1 MIYLLGRFHQNVN
14 ELVLG
19 KVGEF
24 FPSSRELLVN
34 LDSGFSHSAVRLFR
48 TASEIEIVSLCDPC
62 VAVLVVQ
69 ADAEQESLGLPV
81 IFFIL
86 MVVLHT
92 YNLFRQK
99 PYFYCQKSNSVLFF
113 KKSKKNHLKA
123 NFTEQIPDFKN
134 GSEEAFNQLI
144 SRYASKMFQ
153 TAYGLIGSREDAE
166 EVVQDA
172 FVRIYKH
179 LDQFRG
185 DSSFSTWVYRIVVNL
200 SRNKYQWN
208 RRRGSDLTFSIS
220 GDYRDDDDGRK
231 EDFNLPDTKLGPLRI
246 LEEADEQKRIIQ
258 IMDSLPDKLR
268 EVLLLR
274 HIKEL
279 SYEEIASLLDCNL
292 GTVKSRIAR
301 AREAMI
307 ELMKKEKAA

>member
-1 MIYLLGRFHQNVN
+1 MDEKIKKEDL
-14 ELVLG
+14 ELV
-19 KVGEF
+19 K
-24 FPSSRELLVN
+24 
-34 LDSGFSHSAVRLFR
+34 
-48 TASEIEIVSLCDPC
+48 
-62 VAVLVVQ
+62 
-69 ADAEQESLGLPV
+69 
-81 IFFIL
+81 
-86 MVVLHT
+86 
-92 YNLFRQK
+92 
-99 PYFYCQKSNSVLFF
+99 
-113 KKSKKNHLKA
+113 
-123 NFTEQIPDFKN
+123 DFKN
-134 GSEEAFNQLI
+134 GSEEAFSELI

-185 DSSFSTWVYRIVVNL
+185 DSSFSTWAYRIVVNL

-231 EDFNLPDTKLGPLRI
+231 EDFNLPDTKFGPLRI

-307 ELMKKEKAA
+307 ELMKKEKVA